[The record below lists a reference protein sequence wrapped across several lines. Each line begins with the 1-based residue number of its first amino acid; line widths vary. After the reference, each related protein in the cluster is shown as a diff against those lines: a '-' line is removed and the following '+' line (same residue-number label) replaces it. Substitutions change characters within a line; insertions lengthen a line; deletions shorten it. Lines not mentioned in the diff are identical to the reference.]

1 MIKRIFDIV
10 LSSVG
15 LLLLSP
21 LWIIITLLIYLE
33 TGRPIF
39 FIQERVGKGGK
50 PLKLIKFRSMLK
62 DADAKTQGLHGEEIP
77 REMITKIGRILRN
90 TALDEL
96 PQLISI
102 LKGDMSFVGPR
113 AILPIDTISLD
124 SNEKKLRLSIRPGLT
139 GIAQIYGRDDINP
152 KQRLRFEKL
161 YIKRMNL
168 WLDLKLIFLS
178 FWITLRA
185 KWKFHGKKF

>member
-1 MIKRIFDIV
+1 MIKRIFDII
-10 LSSVG
+10 LSSLG
-15 LLLLSP
+15 LLFSFP

-33 TGRPIF
+33 AGRPIF
-39 FIQERVGKGGK
+39 FIQERVGQGGN
-50 PLKLIKFRSMLK
+50 PLKLIKFRSMVK
-62 DADAKTQGLHGEEIP
+62 GAEIKTQGLHGEEIP

-113 AILPIDTISLD
+113 AVLPIDIISLD
-124 SNEKKLRLSIRPGLT
+124 SNEQNLRLSIRPGLT
-139 GIAQIYGRDDINP
+139 GIAQIYGRDDISP

-161 YIKRMNL
+161 YIKRRNF
-168 WLDLKLIFLS
+168 WVDLKLIFLS

-185 KWKFHGKKF
+185 RWKIRRKKL

>member
-1 MIKRIFDIV
+1 MIKRIFDII
-10 LSSVG
+10 LTSVG

-21 LWIIITLLIYLE
+21 LWVIITLLIYLE

-50 PLKLIKFRSMLK
+50 PLKLIKFRSMVK
-62 DADAKTQGLHGEEIP
+62 GADTKTQGLHGEEIP
-77 REMITKIGRILRN
+77 REMVTKIGRILRN
-90 TALDEL
+90 TAMDEL

-113 AILPIDTISLD
+113 AVLPIDTKSLD
-124 SNEKKLRLSIRPGLT
+124 SNEQNLRLSIRPGLT
-139 GIAQIYGRDDINP
+139 GIAQIYGRDDISP

-161 YIKRMNL
+161 YIKRRNF

-178 FWITLRA
+178 FWIALRA
-185 KWKFHGKKF
+185 KWKSRSKKI